1 MVYLLDI
8 NVLIALAWPS
18 HIHHAA
24 ARKWFAQKGAKGWA
38 TCPMTQC
45 GFVRI
50 SANPKIIADAVSPHE
65 AHTMLSAMTS
75 HKGHTFWPD
84 SIDLTHEQFNSLV
97 IAGHRQVTDAYLLLL
112 AALKK
117 GLLASFDRSIVHLL
131 SSKTGES
138 APVELLHTP
147 DTVM

>member
-1 MVYLLDI
+1 MIYLLDI

-24 ARKWFAQKGAKGWA
+24 ARKWFTKKGAHGWA

-45 GFVRI
+45 GFIRI
-50 SANPKIIADAVSPHE
+50 SANSRIIADAVSPGE
-65 AHTMLSAMTS
+65 AHNMLTAMTS

-84 SIDLTHEQFNSLV
+84 TFDITNEKFNALL

-112 AALKK
+112 TASNK
-117 GLLASFDRSIVHLL
+117 GLLATFDQSIVHII
-131 SSKTGES
+131 SMENDKP
-138 APVELLHTP
+138 APVELLHTN
-147 DTVM
+147 